1 MTADQARSI
10 TNQGVTN
17 SRLSEI
23 YQTIRTEASRST
35 SEKRVTSIV
44 TPLAG
49 PEEIQVLRNGGFT
62 VEPWEQCGMEW
73 TKVSWEKYVSS
84 ECDYFT
90 EAHKEFL
97 AQPSRTSCSTKEED
111 IEKEYK
117 TVSED
122 SKRVEKTIREWFM
135 ELPTGLREKA
145 IANIDISDSDSRVA
159 SLADAVHGGFAWANT
174 TEGSCF
180 WKDIYLKL
188 NDGESL
194 TEEYLKSINV

>member
-23 YQTIRTEASRST
+23 YQTIRTEAARST

-49 PEEIQVLRNGGFT
+49 PEEIRVLRNGGFT

-90 EAHKEFL
+90 EMHKEFL

-111 IEKEYK
+111 IEKEFRGDK
-117 TVSED
+117 DRVISKRP
-122 SKRVEKTIREWFM
+122 KRVEKTVREWFM

-145 IANIDISDSDSRVA
+145 IANMIYPDLEKGSLEEAIDN
-159 SLADAVHGGFAWANT
+159 GFNWDKT
-174 TEGSCF
+174 TEGF
-180 WKDIYLKL
+180 DF
-188 NDGESL
+188 
-194 TEEYLKSINV
+194 

>member
-23 YQTIRTEASRST
+23 YQTIRTEAAGST

-49 PEEIQVLRNGGFT
+49 PEEIRVLRNGGFT

-90 EAHKEFL
+90 EMHKEFL
-97 AQPSRTSCSTKEED
+97 AHTDEIVGNPKSA
-111 IEKEYK
+111 I
-117 TVSED
+117 
-122 SKRVEKTIREWFM
+122 SKMPERVEKTIREWFM
-135 ELPTGLREKA
+135 ELPTGLRERA
-145 IANIDISDSDSRVA
+145 IENTKCPDKIRG
-159 SLADAVHGGFAWANT
+159 SLQGAIHSGFIWNNT
-174 TEGSCF
+174 KEGHDF
-180 WKDIYLKL
+180 WSDIYNKL
-188 NDGESL
+188 RRGESL